1 MLTKPSTLLRDW
13 IKFWHF
19 LNFHVDASTP
29 KYDPETHTSKKLPKG
44 LPNPPPLQH
53 LMKLRKWVTKVKV
66 IVAMAALA
74 VASTACLLGRIL
86 QLACAMA
93 AAACAGWLA
102 CSCQSTP
109 SNEGRSNEICLD
121 GRGGGKTI
129 KSHWPQEN
137 KRCQGRRTGR
147 KHTSKGK

>member
-1 MLTKPSTLLRDW
+1 MLMHQPP
-13 IKFWHF
+13 
-19 LNFHVDASTP
+19 NMTP
-29 KYDPETHTSKKLPKG
+29 KHTPQKTSKGSSKPTATSAPDEIKK
-44 LPNPPPLQH
+44 
-53 LMKLRKWVTKVKV
+53 MVTKVKV

-74 VASTACLLGRIL
+74 VASTAAARPDL